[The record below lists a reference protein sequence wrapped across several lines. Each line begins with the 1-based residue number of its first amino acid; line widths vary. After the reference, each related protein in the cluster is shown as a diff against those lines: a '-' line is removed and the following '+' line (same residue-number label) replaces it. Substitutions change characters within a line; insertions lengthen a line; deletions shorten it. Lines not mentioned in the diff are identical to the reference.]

1 MVPAEWL
8 DKDSKK
14 SLVSN
19 KKNEKKESNNNE
31 ANIMFYIEESCGLI
45 YICLPL
51 CELCMTILVK
61 EKKNEFHLYAVFN
74 SP

>member
-45 YICLPL
+45 YIY
-51 CELCMTILVK
+51 MFTTV
-61 EKKNEFHLYAVFN
+61 
-74 SP
+74 